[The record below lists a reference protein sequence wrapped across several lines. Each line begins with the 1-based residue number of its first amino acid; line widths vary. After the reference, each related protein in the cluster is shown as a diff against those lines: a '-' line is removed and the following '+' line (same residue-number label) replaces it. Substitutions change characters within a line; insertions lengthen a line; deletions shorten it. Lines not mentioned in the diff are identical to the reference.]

1 MANYVFLSSDERKQ
15 LANNRLKA
23 PQYFFE
29 WAKSFFDVYRWE
41 NKKQTI
47 ISSDRTKFSG
57 YRARWFNDTP
67 HIVSKRLTKKSSLT
81 FLAKTDYFMWI
92 GVTSKRIELQTY
104 KVSQSIVDGKEKFM
118 ISLDN
123 LEQLSG
129 GKRYCIHATTNENYE
144 NGLQGGMFVSS
155 YNKAWLFN
163 DAKGDCKELFTRLK
177 KSELKYIDF
186 EKINKALEIRDS
198 NGYFDIA
205 RQLSHVYKYQDRI
218 EYAQN
223 INAMGILADIVGICK
238 YGYYGS
244 SSCFQHANMG
254 KITMKWLRT
263 HKAEI
268 KNSKYSVDMLQFKE
282 AFIEEYGRW
291 IDGVEC
297 YQHYR
302 NPNQLDM
309 SIFNQYYKHENAMIP
324 EGVKPIRFWNWVVR
338 NNVTIQDYKDYKNM
352 ALKLGMEWRG
362 DYLVFPKNF
371 QAAHDEILQNYNAYE
386 AEKEAKKFKRE
397 SEGYKS
403 GMLKKLLPMEQTI
416 GNYQFLV
423 PHEASEIIAEGK
435 TLHHCV
441 GTYVERHVT
450 GKTTIIFVRDKE
462 KPKVP
467 LYTME
472 IRAHNIIQIRADRN
486 GKVPDDAQKAAN
498 EFLNYFNAHF
508 EYEY

>member
-1 MANYVFLSSDERKQ
+1 MANYVSLSSDERKQ
-15 LANNRLKA
+15 LANNRLKP
-23 PQYFFE
+23 PQCFFE
-29 WAKSFFDVYRWE
+29 WAKSFFKVYRWE

-57 YRARWFNDTP
+57 YGALWFNDSP

-81 FLAKTDYFMWI
+81 FWAKTDYFMWI

-104 KVSQSIVDGKEKFM
+104 QVSQSIVDGKEKFR

-144 NGLQGGMFVSS
+144 NGLQGGAFVSA

-163 DAKGDCKELFTRLK
+163 NAKGDYKELFTRFK

-186 EKINKALEIRDS
+186 EKIEEALRDS
-198 NGYFDIA
+198 NGYFEIA

-223 INAMGILADIVGICK
+223 INAMGILAELVGVYK
-238 YGYYGS
+238 FGYYGS
-244 SSCFQHANMG
+244 SYFEHVNMR

-268 KNSKYSVDMLQFKE
+268 KNSKYSAEMLQFKE

-291 IDGVEC
+291 IDGVE
-297 YQHYR
+297 HYC

-324 EGVKPIRFWNWVVR
+324 EGMKPIRFWNWVVK
-338 NNVTIQDYKDYKNM
+338 NNVTFQDYKDYKNM

-371 QAAHDEILQNYNAYE
+371 QTAHDEMLQNYNAYE
-386 AEKEAKKFKRE
+386 AEKEAEKLKRD

-423 PHEASEIIAEGK
+423 PHEASELIAEGK

-441 GTYVERHVT
+441 GTYVKRHMT
-450 GKTTIIFVRDKE
+450 GETTIIFVRDKE
-462 KPKVP
+462 KSKVP

-472 IRAHNIIQIRADRN
+472 IRAHNIIQIRADHNR
-486 GKVPDDAQKAAN
+486 KVPDDAQKAAN

-508 EYEY
+508 DYEY

>member
-1 MANYVFLSSDERKQ
+1 MANYVSLSSDERKQ

-29 WAKSFFDVYRWE
+29 WAKSFFKVYRWE

-57 YRARWFNDTP
+57 YGALWFNDSP

-81 FLAKTDYFMWI
+81 FWAKTDYFMWI

-104 KVSQSIVDGKEKFM
+104 QVSQSIVDGKEKFR

-144 NGLQGGMFVSS
+144 NGLQGGAFVSA

-163 DAKGDCKELFTRLK
+163 NAKGDYKELFTRFK

-186 EKINKALEIRDS
+186 EKIEEALRDS
-198 NGYFDIA
+198 NGYFEIA

-223 INAMGILADIVGICK
+223 INAMGILAELVGIYKC
-238 YGYYGS
+238 GYYGS
-244 SSCFQHANMG
+244 SSYFEHVNMR

-268 KNSKYSVDMLQFKE
+268 KNSKYSAEMLQFKE

-291 IDGVEC
+291 IDGVEH

-324 EGVKPIRFWNWVVR
+324 EGMKPIRFWNWVVK
-338 NNVTIQDYKDYKNM
+338 NNVTFQDYKDYKNM

-371 QAAHDEILQNYNAYE
+371 QTAHDEMLQNYNAYE
-386 AEKEAKKFKRE
+386 AEKEAEKLKRD

-423 PHEASEIIAEGK
+423 PHEASELIAEGK

-441 GTYVERHVT
+441 GTYVKRHMT
-450 GKTTIIFVRDKE
+450 GETTIIFVRDKE

-472 IRAHNIIQIRADRN
+472 IRAHNIIQIRADHNR
-486 GKVPDDAQKAAN
+486 KVPDDAQKAAN

-508 EYEY
+508 DYEY